1 MALVIGLTGSIGT
14 GKSTI
19 ANQFKKLNIPVI
31 DADLIAREVVEPG
44 KEAYNE
50 IVNTFGQEIVQE
62 DGSLNRPRLGG
73 IVFADENK
81 RKILN
86 SIIHP
91 AIRREMLRQR
101 DFYIEQGEPCIVLDI
116 PLLFESK
123 LTNFVDK
130 IIVVYTSKENQLQR
144 ILKRDDISEEEALQ
158 RMNAQID
165 IAKKVEWAD
174 EVINNDGSIAE
185 SEAQL
190 IDILKRWDILR

>member
-190 IDILKRWDILR
+190 IDILKRWDILT